1 MCPGFDSKTFVCKV
15 QCLSS
20 VSHVL
25 SGTSAHNKFTFNNE
39 EMSNYWLMHVF
50 NVCVHAY
57 QCTSVSSFKKLKI
70 KWYCIFMHLVLSCQ
84 DVSSLGG
91 YLPRCFIFGQG
102 NILPNLFGFCC
113 QDVSS
118 LGGYLPRCFIFRRG
132 SLNKFKHCSICASI
146 HIQCRKLCLPI
157 AMCVI
162 EWHLYIFGYHA

>member
-1 MCPGFDSKTFVCKV
+1 MWSWQNEHSLRGMPCALVLTAKHLFVRCSACQV
-15 QCLSS
+15 FHMFLVAQ
-20 VSHVL
+20 VRTTNSH
-25 SGTSAHNKFTFNNE
+25 STMKRY
-39 EMSNYWLMHVF
+39 MPNYWLMHVF

-57 QCTSVSSFKKLKI
+57 QCMSVSSLKKFKI

-102 NILPNLFGFCC
+102 NILTNLFGFCC

-132 SLNKFKHCSICASI
+132 SLNKFKHCSTCALI
-146 HIQCRKLCLPI
+146 HRGGWQR
-157 AMCVI
+157 
-162 EWHLYIFGYHA
+162 H